1 MDFSKM
7 TAEQLGREIERFRA
21 QLYAQKTPITDA
33 QKRRFDALRRAY
45 RKASA
50 AEYI

>member
-7 TAEQLGREIERFRA
+7 TAAQLGREIERFRA
-21 QLYAQKTPITDA
+21 QLYAQPTPITDA
-33 QKRRFDALRRAY
+33 QKRRFNALRRAY

-50 AEYI
+50 ETYI